1 MIAIDYLVATMVAMV
16 GALALVM
23 TTQQSLTLARDVH
36 RDVAVDN
43 LLWDT
48 AAQLHLISRR
58 HQAIESSDGWL
69 GLVGQSL
76 CHAADM
82 PQSQWCDR
90 HRILNHLLRDWV
102 VCLECTATGWFIT
115 AVWPAKTCDAEGIRR
130 QRSITPL

>member
-23 TTQQSLTLARDVH
+23 TAQQSLTLARDIH

-48 AAQLHLISRR
+48 AAQLQLISRR
-58 HQAIESSDGWL
+58 HQTMESSDGWL
-69 GLVGQSL
+69 GLVGQPL

-90 HRILNHLLRDWV
+90 HRTLNQLLSDWV
-102 VCLECTATGWFIT
+102 VCLEPTATDWFIT
-115 AVWPAKTCDAEGIRR
+115 AVWPAKSCDADTTRR